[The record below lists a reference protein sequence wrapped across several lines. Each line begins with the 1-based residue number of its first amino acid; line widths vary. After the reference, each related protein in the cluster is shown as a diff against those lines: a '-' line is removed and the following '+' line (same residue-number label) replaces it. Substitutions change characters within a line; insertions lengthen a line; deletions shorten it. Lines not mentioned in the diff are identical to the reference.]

1 MQAQE
6 QAAQANDDR
15 NNNRQGEVANSEGQD
30 TAGSDADDQQRDG
43 SDSIDLLEKAAS
55 RPEATIPPS
64 RTDISGQE
72 ATLPPV
78 DFPAFSPSLPD
89 DVPSSGG
96 QALKYIIGPG
106 VGAAAMFALKVKC

>member
-15 NNNRQGEVANSEGQD
+15 NNTRQDEVANSEGLDTGRSDPDYQQQD
-30 TAGSDADDQQRDG
+30 GTNSFEFQD
-43 SDSIDLLEKAAS
+43 EPAS

-64 RTDISGQE
+64 RTDISGPD
-72 ATLPPV
+72 AILPPI
-78 DFPAFSPSLPD
+78 DFPAFSSSLPD

-96 QALKYIIGPG
+96 QALKFIIGSSG
-106 VGAAAMFALKVKC
+106 GAAAMFALKV